1 MASSSFSEKRA
12 RDQQAEFQHLAA
24 ASMNTLT
31 NSETNSE
38 APKRPKIEK
47 IEKEEDEE
55 DEDVQAIKHEDHDDR
70 DEHEELGY
78 ETRYCEDAAEDVV
91 KHEAFQA
98 IKHEDHY
105 DSDEYD
111 ELGPPAPPVEPPREP
126 SEATEESAE
135 EVQPSSSSAACPR
148 PSRAPHLAQDAQD
161 VDEMLWY
168 HRSQAP
174 PLSEPL
180 RRSSAPWDEPAVRQC
195 DIHRNR
201 YTASEIADL
210 RAESLVSTLVGS
222 RWQDR
227 GPPRLEEDPNQTW
240 RGQRYRDTGNG
251 GFGRWGNRGGK
262 FARWWA
268 GYYHAKGN
276 GKGALQTFLAANP
289 KPQKDAT

>member
-24 ASMNTLT
+24 AFMNTLT

-38 APKRPKIEK
+38 ANSEAPKRPKIEK
-47 IEKEEDEE
+47 TEKEEDEE
-55 DEDVQAIKHEDHDDR
+55 DEED
-70 DEHEELGY
+70 
-78 ETRYCEDAAEDVV
+78 ETRYYEDAAEDVV
-91 KHEAFQA
+91 KHEAVQA
-98 IKHEDHY
+98 IKHEDH
-105 DSDEYD
+105 DDHDEHD

-135 EVQPSSSSAACPR
+135 EVQPSSSSAVCPR
-148 PSRAPHLAQDAQD
+148 PYRAPHLAQDAQD

-227 GPPRLEEDPNQTW
+227 GPPRSEEDPNQTW
-240 RGQRYRDTGNG
+240 RDQR
-251 GFGRWGNRGGK
+251 
-262 FARWWA
+262 
-268 GYYHAKGN
+268 
-276 GKGALQTFLAANP
+276 
-289 KPQKDAT
+289 